1 MRKLGLVTT
10 LALAGAVFATP
21 GQASEQ
27 ASPETSPDNFTEV
40 VASTVVVA
48 PVVTEVAT
56 TTNLANITRG
66 ISRLAPGG
74 GGGGLGV
81 STPGSP
87 QTSFLE
93 GQQGMAAGGGEGK
106 IGVWINSGWSDIE
119 NDLSSTAM
127 DGDVFSVFGGA
138 DYMVTDRLFLGVSA
152 GWETSDIDTTFN
164 RGTIE
169 SDGFTIAPYALFV
182 INNWLTF
189 DASAGYSWL
198 NYDTTRTNLAGTL
211 VNGSFDSNR
220 WFASA
225 NLTGYYSVNNW
236 NLSGSVGYLYTKEEQ
251 DSFTESDG
259 TLNRDQTV
267 KLGQINVG
275 ATVGYSLGKME
286 PYVTATYQID
296 TTRTDIVVGTNQ
308 AQPAN
313 DETGFILGGGVRFS
327 LSDRVSGALEA
338 TTEEGREDVSST
350 TVNGTIRIRF

>member
-10 LALAGAVFATP
+10 LALVGATFATP

-27 ASPETSPDNFTEV
+27 ASPETSPNNFTQV
-40 VASTVVVA
+40 VASTVVAGPAVMQ
-48 PVVTEVAT
+48 TMT
-56 TTNLANITRG
+56 NTNLANIARG
-66 ISRLAPGG
+66 VSRLAPAGG
-74 GGGGLGV
+74 GAPGV
-81 STPGSP
+81 TAPAGP

-106 IGVWINSGWSDIE
+106 VGVWINSGWSDIE

-138 DYMVTDRLFLGVSA
+138 DYMISDRFYLGVSA
-152 GWETSDIDTTFN
+152 GWETADIDTTFN
-164 RGTIE
+164 AGSIE
-169 SDGFTIAPYALFV
+169 SDGFTVAPYALFV

-198 NYDTTRTNLAGTL
+198 EYDTTRTAGAL
-211 VNGSFDSNR
+211 VTGNFDADR

-225 NLTGYYSVNNW
+225 NLTGYYSINNW
-236 NLSGSVGYLYTKEEQ
+236 NMSGTVGYLYTEEEQ

-259 TLNRDQTV
+259 TLNRGQTIE
-267 KLGQINVG
+267 LGQINVG
-275 ATVGYSLGKME
+275 GTVGYSLGMME

-296 TTRTDIVVGTNQ
+296 TTRTDTVVGVNQ

-327 LSDRVSGALEA
+327 LSDRVSGSLEA
-338 TTEEGREDVSST
+338 TTEEGREDVSNT